1 MDHPEPIRAAGQD
14 LKGLSVLIMTTNL
27 SLGGV
32 SASVLAM
39 ASTLRDLGAAC
50 TVRALT
56 DGGPLQGVLEE
67 RGISSGV
74 LGVPKHSHSFQT
86 TRAVAATIADSKP
99 KVVHCHS
106 FEANFHASLAR
117 LRGAP
122 VPWLFVT
129 QHDPRWRLHRVILNR
144 WLRRVPDR
152 VVVVSEGLGR
162 LYQRWCGYSSERLF
176 LLPNPVDTKR
186 FSPAP
191 KDVALASELGL
202 AADSFIIG
210 NVGGFGSLKGQEVLV
225 RAFAALGEVR
235 KTAQLVLVGEGK
247 HRPAVEDLCY
257 RLGVADRVVFAG
269 QRDDIPRFLSLF
281 DVYVQP
287 SWQEADPVAVK
298 EAMAAGKAVVSTA
311 TIGPSGFLEHGVTGI
326 LVPLGDWREMAQAL
340 TRLATDC
347 ELRSRLGG
355 AARRYA
361 EGEFSLDTYRRR
373 LAMLYAPVVSGPA
386 E

>member
-1 MDHPEPIRAAGQD
+1 
-14 LKGLSVLIMTTNL
+14 
-27 SLGGV
+27 
-32 SASVLAM
+32 
-39 ASTLRDLGAAC
+39 
-50 TVRALT
+50 
-56 DGGPLQGVLEE
+56 
-67 RGISSGV
+67 
-74 LGVPKHSHSFQT
+74 
-86 TRAVAATIADSKP
+86 
-99 KVVHCHS
+99 
-106 FEANFHASLAR
+106 
-117 LRGAP
+117 
-122 VPWLFVT
+122 
-129 QHDPRWRLHRVILNR
+129 
-144 WLRRVPDR
+144 
-152 VVVVSEGLGR
+152 
-162 LYQRWCGYSSERLF
+162 
-176 LLPNPVDTKR
+176 VDTKR

-287 SWQEADPVAVK
+287 SWQETDAVAVK
-298 EAMAAGKAVVSTA
+298 EAMTAGKAVVSTA